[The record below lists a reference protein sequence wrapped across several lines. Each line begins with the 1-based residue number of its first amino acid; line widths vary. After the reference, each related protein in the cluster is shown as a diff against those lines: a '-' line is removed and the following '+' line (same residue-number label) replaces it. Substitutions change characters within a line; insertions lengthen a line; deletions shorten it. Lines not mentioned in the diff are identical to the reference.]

1 MPLLTRPFFAA
12 TLICAVLALSACSRK
27 SAQSAP
33 PPPVVPVAVAK
44 VWKESIPITLRVVGT
59 MDASET
65 VQVKSQV
72 AGQLLSV
79 HFTEGQNIEQGALMF
94 KVDARPYEEALRQAE
109 AALARDGAQ
118 LRQAEAVLARD
129 IAQSK
134 YAEADAT
141 RYAELS
147 KEGIIARAQADQVR
161 TGADVTLASVRA
173 SQAAIESINAAI
185 NSDKAAVDKAKLDL
199 NYCAIH
205 APISGRAGNLLVYAG
220 NLVKVNDVPLVVLHR
235 ITPIF
240 ANFSVPEQH
249 LGAIRRL
256 SASRA
261 LAVRVALK
269 DEPGRSADGR
279 VVVLDNSVD
288 AATGTIRLK
297 AVFENQ
303 DRLLWPGQFVNV
315 ALTLDT
321 IADAS
326 IVPPEAVQN
335 GQQGE
340 FVYIVKADSTV
351 EPRPVKTGFALEGKL
366 VIEKGVAPG
375 ETVVTD
381 GQLRLFPGARIRAVD
396 PAKLGLETQ

>member
-1 MPLLTRPFFAA
+1 MPLLTRPLFVA

-33 PPPVVPVAVAK
+33 PPPVVPVAVAR

-79 HFTEGQNIEQGALMF
+79 HFTEGQNIEKGALLF

-109 AALARDGAQ
+109 AALARDRAQ
-118 LRQAEAVLARD
+118 LRQADAVLARD

-161 TGADVTLASVRA
+161 TGADVTLATVRA

-199 NYCAIH
+199 SYCSIQ
-205 APISGRAGNLLVYAG
+205 APIAGRAGNLLVYAG

-256 SASRA
+256 SANRA

-326 IVPPEAVQN
+326 VVPPEAVQN

-351 EPRPVKTGFALEGKL
+351 EPRPVKVGVALEGKL

>member
-1 MPLLTRPFFAA
+1 VPLLTRPLFVV
-12 TLICAVLALSACSRK
+12 TLICAVLALNACSRK
-27 SAQSAP
+27 PAQSAP

-79 HFTEGQNIEQGALMF
+79 HFTEGQNIEKGALLF

-109 AALARDGAQ
+109 AALARDRAQ
-118 LRQAEAVLARD
+118 LRQADAVLARD

-161 TGADVTLASVRA
+161 TGADVTLATVRA

-199 NYCAIH
+199 SYCSIQ
-205 APISGRAGNLLVYAG
+205 APIAGRAGNLLVYAG

-351 EPRPVKTGFALEGKL
+351 EPRPVKAGFALEGKL